1 MAKSSNGETF
11 SFVGGLVFGLMISA
25 PVAAWL
31 SPRSGE
37 ETRQSITQRG
47 MIIRRRVGE
56 TIRKPIQQVQ
66 DQLKGDSLQEAL
78 DEGKTIAARF
88 QSDSRGE

>member
-1 MAKSSNGETF
+1 MAKSDGETF
-11 SFVGGLVFGLMISA
+11 SFFSGLIVGLVVSA

-37 ETRQSITQRG
+37 EARHGIVQRG
-47 MIIRRRVGE
+47 MIVRRRVGA

-78 DEGKTIAARF
+78 DEGKTIAARL
-88 QSDSRGE
+88 QSGSRGE

>member
-1 MAKSSNGETF
+1 MAKSNSGETF
-11 SFVGGLVFGLMISA
+11 SFMSGLVFGLIVSA

-37 ETRQSITQRG
+37 EARHGIVQRG

-78 DEGKTIAARF
+78 DEGKTIAARR
-88 QSDSRGE
+88 QSGSQGE

>member
-11 SFVGGLVFGLMISA
+11 SFVSGLVFGLMVSA
-25 PVAAWL
+25 PIAAWL

-56 TIRKPIQQVQ
+56 TIRRPIQQVQ
-66 DQLKGDSLQEAL
+66 DQFKGDSLQEAL
-78 DEGKTIAARF
+78 DEGKSIAARF

>member
-1 MAKSSNGETF
+1 MAKSDGETF
-11 SFVGGLVFGLMISA
+11 SFFSGLIVGLVVSV

-37 ETRQSITQRG
+37 EARHGIVQRG

-56 TIRKPIQQVQ
+56 TMRKPIQQVQ

-78 DEGKTIAARF
+78 DEGKTIAARH
-88 QSDSRGE
+88 QSGPRGK

>member
-1 MAKSSNGETF
+1 MAKSNNDETF
-11 SFVGGLVFGLMISA
+11 SFVTGLIFGLVISA

-37 ETRQSITQRG
+37 EMRQSITQRG
-47 MIIRRRVGE
+47 VIIRRRVGD
-56 TIRKPIQQVQ
+56 TIRRPVQQVQ

-78 DEGKTIAARF
+78 EEGKTIAARF
-88 QSDSRGE
+88 QSDSQGE